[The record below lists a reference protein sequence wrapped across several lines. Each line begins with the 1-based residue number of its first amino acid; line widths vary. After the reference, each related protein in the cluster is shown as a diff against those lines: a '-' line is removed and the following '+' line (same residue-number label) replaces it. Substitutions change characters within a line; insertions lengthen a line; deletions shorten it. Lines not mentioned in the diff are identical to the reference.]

1 LIDRSQ
7 WREVAGQPI
16 GHELKDTLWAIDVLE
31 LVVAEIAQGHAGDLV
46 VVSDP
51 GCRAREEHLPA
62 VRDCADSGGAMDGN
76 PV

>member
-31 LVVAEIAQGHAGDLV
+31 LVVAEIV
-46 VVSDP
+46 
-51 GCRAREEHLPA
+51 
-62 VRDCADSGGAMDGN
+62 
-76 PV
+76 